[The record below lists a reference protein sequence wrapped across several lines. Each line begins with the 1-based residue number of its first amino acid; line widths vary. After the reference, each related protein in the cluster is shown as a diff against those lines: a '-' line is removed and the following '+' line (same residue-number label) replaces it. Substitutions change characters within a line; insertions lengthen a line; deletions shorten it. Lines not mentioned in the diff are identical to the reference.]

1 MHSNSLVST
10 RREKHENAQ
19 QEENEAL
26 VMLGRGKRLY
36 LFEIYVWRPPFP
48 LAVDGITMGGQE
60 GLVEDAGFRHTL
72 KQTQGYSK
80 VRPITQQ
87 VISFN
92 KTSLIHRI
100 PADFVAAH
108 SDDPPWFFYHIGLG
122 RAACCLVCFVRL
134 WMSVELISLFGRV
147 FSSRCV
153 DT

>member
-1 MHSNSLVST
+1 MHSYSLVST
-10 RREKHENAQ
+10 RREEHENAQ

-72 KQTQGYSK
+72 QQTQGYSK

-87 VISFN
+87 AISFN
-92 KTSLIHRI
+92 KTSSLIASPPTLWPHIVMINHGSFTKLDWEGRI
-100 PADFVAAH
+100 VVLSALF
-108 SDDPPWFFYHIGLG
+108 DP
-122 RAACCLVCFVRL
+122 
-134 WMSVELISLFGRV
+134 E
-147 FSSRCV
+147 
-153 DT
+153 

>member
-1 MHSNSLVST
+1 VHSNSLVST
-10 RREKHENAQ
+10 RREEHENAQ

-26 VMLGRGKRLY
+26 VMLGRGKKLY

-60 GLVEDAGFRHTL
+60 GLVGDAGFRHTF

-92 KTSLIHRI
+92 KTSSFIASPPTLWPHMVMIHHGSFTI
-100 PADFVAAH
+100 LDWEGWPVVL
-108 SDDPPWFFYHIGLG
+108 ST
-122 RAACCLVCFVRL
+122 
-134 WMSVELISLFGRV
+134 LFD
-147 FSSRCV
+147 SE
-153 DT
+153 